1 MSDIDLTTVPP
12 YPVYCLEVDAE
23 GAVTL
28 DGVPIATG
36 EGATDAAIDHVAGIL
51 QADGHDAVRVI
62 AATPDGTD
70 RMVVEADGTT
80 HVIVDQV
87 HDGKMAIGNRRVS
100 RRAVIASIVTVAG
113 LVVIGAATPVAIAL
127 TRPAPTPTATIAPPP
142 GVGEQ
147 LAVLSPPG
155 YDQTAA
161 WAVPIRSNTEPTFLP
176 DGRVAITTEAGD
188 LRLLDPDTGKT
199 VWKGNGSPRGG
210 AQLAATTIG
219 GYEVLATARSNAL
232 TVWPL
237 YVEDSTVDSVDYDLP
252 RGADVSFL
260 GTEPLIVLPDQT
272 VGFVTADGITRQDI
286 PVTAR
291 PVMTTDAGVIAVD
304 DTTIYTITVDGE
316 VSETPYTRPD
326 GTTELSNVSA
336 ADATTLIAVWSTEGQ
351 QSIVAAVDVAA
362 GETLSQAETRTS
374 GIRSDSVPL
383 HAIDGTTLTYGNVWI
398 RYGTNPSVQPL
409 GNLTPT
415 AITGTIVYGTASRQ
429 ASWTNVSDD
438 QPQVTP
444 FTTRELPLDPIAPSG
459 ITTEMAWIVA
469 DKVETTYLYALPRR
483 TGPGDPTATPAP

>member
-12 YPVYCLEVDAE
+12 YPVYRLEVDAH

-28 DGVPIATG
+28 DGVPIAEG
-36 EGATDAAIDHVAGIL
+36 DGATEEAIEHVAGIL
-51 QADGHDAVRVI
+51 RADGHDAVRVI
-62 AATPDGTD
+62 AVTPDGTD

-80 HVIVDQV
+80 HVIVDEV

-142 GVGEQ
+142 GEGEQ
-147 LAVLSPPG
+147 LAVLAPPG

-161 WAVPIRSNTEPTFLP
+161 WAVAIRSNTTPTFLP
-176 DGRVAITTEAGD
+176 DGRIAITTEAGD

-199 VWKGNGSPRGG
+199 VWKGNGSARGG
-210 AQLAATTIG
+210 KQLAATTID
-219 GYEVLATARSNAL
+219 GYDVLATARSGAL

-252 RGADVSFL
+252 RGAEVSFL

-304 DTTIYTITVDGE
+304 DTTIYTITPEGE
-316 VSETPYTRPD
+316 VTGIPYTRPE
-326 GTTELSNVSA
+326 GAGAITNLSA
-336 ADATTLIAVWSTEGQ
+336 ADSNTLIIVWSDEAQ
-351 QSIVAAVDVAA
+351 QDVIGAVDVATGDLPSFAVTRSA
-362 GETLSQAETRTS
+362 GVRNGAT
-374 GIRSDSVPL
+374 PL
-383 HAIDGTTLTYGNVWI
+383 HAVDGTTLTYGSVWI
-398 RYGTNPSVQPL
+398 RYGTSPSVRPL
-409 GNLTPT
+409 GTFTPT
-415 AITGTIVYGTASRQ
+415 AITGTMVYGTANRE
-429 ASWTNVSDD
+429 AGWINVLDE
-438 QPQVTP
+438 QPQVSP
-444 FTTRELPLDPIAPSG
+444 FTTQELPLDPIAPSG
-459 ITTEMAWIVA
+459 ITPDMAWIVA

-483 TGPGDPTATPAP
+483 NGAGDPTATPAP

>member
-1 MSDIDLTTVPP
+1 MNNAFRAEFGYDLPINDGYRDYAGQVEAKAIYGDEAAEPGTSNHGWALAIDVGDRSHYRLRFSHPIYLWLKANAPATAGCTPIGPNPADQVPTKPGTGNSGALRRPSPHERHRSDHRSP
-12 YPVYCLEVDAE
+12 YPVYRLEVDAE

-176 DGRVAITTEAGD
+176 DGRVAVTTEAGD

-219 GYEVLATARSNAL
+219 GYEVLATSRSNAL

-252 RGADVSFL
+252 
-260 GTEPLIVLPDQT
+260 
-272 VGFVTADGITRQDI
+272 
-286 PVTAR
+286 
-291 PVMTTDAGVIAVD
+291 AV
-304 DTTIYTITVDGE
+304 
-316 VSETPYTRPD
+316 
-326 GTTELSNVSA
+326 
-336 ADATTLIAVWSTEGQ
+336 
-351 QSIVAAVDVAA
+351 
-362 GETLSQAETRTS
+362 
-374 GIRSDSVPL
+374 
-383 HAIDGTTLTYGNVWI
+383 
-398 RYGTNPSVQPL
+398 
-409 GNLTPT
+409 PT
-415 AITGTIVYGTASRQ
+415 
-429 ASWTNVSDD
+429 
-438 QPQVTP
+438 
-444 FTTRELPLDPIAPSG
+444 
-459 ITTEMAWIVA
+459 
-469 DKVETTYLYALPRR
+469 
-483 TGPGDPTATPAP
+483 

>member
-12 YPVYCLEVDAE
+12 YPVYRLEVDAE

-176 DGRVAITTEAGD
+176 DGRVAVTTEAGD
-188 LRLLDPDTGKT
+188 LRL
-199 VWKGNGSPRGG
+199 
-210 AQLAATTIG
+210 
-219 GYEVLATARSNAL
+219 
-232 TVWPL
+232 
-237 YVEDSTVDSVDYDLP
+237 
-252 RGADVSFL
+252 
-260 GTEPLIVLPDQT
+260 
-272 VGFVTADGITRQDI
+272 
-286 PVTAR
+286 
-291 PVMTTDAGVIAVD
+291 
-304 DTTIYTITVDGE
+304 
-316 VSETPYTRPD
+316 
-326 GTTELSNVSA
+326 
-336 ADATTLIAVWSTEGQ
+336 
-351 QSIVAAVDVAA
+351 
-362 GETLSQAETRTS
+362 
-374 GIRSDSVPL
+374 
-383 HAIDGTTLTYGNVWI
+383 
-398 RYGTNPSVQPL
+398 
-409 GNLTPT
+409 
-415 AITGTIVYGTASRQ
+415 
-429 ASWTNVSDD
+429 
-438 QPQVTP
+438 
-444 FTTRELPLDPIAPSG
+444 
-459 ITTEMAWIVA
+459 
-469 DKVETTYLYALPRR
+469 
-483 TGPGDPTATPAP
+483 